1 LLRACA
7 GACADLDRAAQPK
20 FIPRFVEAMDRG
32 DLDVVTGT
40 RYVSGGGVAGWDTR
54 RKLTSRVANF
64 LAHTALRPGVSDL
77 TGSFRLYRRPA
88 LEALVAAT
96 RSKGYVFQ
104 MEVIARAKACGM
116 RVGEVPITFVDRV
129 FGASKLGGAE
139 IVAYLRGLVQLFFA
153 L

>member
-1 LLRACA
+1 MRRGL
-7 GACADLDRAAQPK
+7 GAEPRCTQPK
-20 FIPRFVEAMDRG
+20 FIPRFVALMDRDG
-32 DLDVVTGT
+32 LDVVTGT
-40 RYVSGGGVAGWDTR
+40 RYVPGGGVAGWDTR

-104 MEVIARAKACGM
+104 MEVIARAMAAGM

-139 IVAYLRGLVQLFFA
+139 IVAYLRGLAQLFFA